1 MTIDLTPT
9 EPQCIGIV
17 GLGLVGRALAGRLRS
32 AGYECVGFDLQ
43 HDAMDSFVALG
54 NPRDAQEQVGPHYQ
68 RDQHWRQAAKSQV
81 HANNGY
87 SRCRLGHDK
96 SVVKRICG

>member
-32 AGYECVGFDLQ
+32 AGYECIGFDLQ

-54 NPRDAQEQVGPHYQ
+54 FRTEASLPHL
-68 RDQHWRQAAKSQV
+68 AALSNIFLLTV
-81 HANNGY
+81 F
-87 SRCRLGHDK
+87 
-96 SVVKRICG
+96 